1 MKVMNLWRNPVHG
14 TESPAMGLFLRPE
27 MALQRIPSHLRPG
40 LFGSD

>member
-1 MKVMNLWRNPVHG
+1 MNLWRNPGHG
-14 TESPAMGLFLRPE
+14 TKLPAMGLPFLRPE